1 VTVLWAV
8 LHGVEHFA
16 MHTGQIIMI
25 TKMRTAPALRLA
37 D

>member
-16 MHTGQIIMI
+16 MHTGQIIVL
-25 TKMRTAPALRLA
+25 TKIRTAAVVRLA